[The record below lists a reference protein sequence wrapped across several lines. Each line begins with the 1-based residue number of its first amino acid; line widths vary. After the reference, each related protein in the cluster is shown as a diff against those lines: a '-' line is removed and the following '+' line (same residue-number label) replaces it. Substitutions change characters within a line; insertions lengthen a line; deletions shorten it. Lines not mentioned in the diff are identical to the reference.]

1 MSSKLILVWLKIKE
15 FWQVV
20 IGRFR
25 LAGWWSHRQLALA
38 LSLGLISF
46 AIFGY
51 WSLVILDRAESVQVV
66 AAAQDLIAPHVLTKD
81 DLTVLHLPRG
91 SVPQNALVD
100 IKDAL
105 GLTLIHPLAP
115 QQLLTLNEVAGKL
128 DTSLGGYI
136 IPQGKYGFIFPSS
149 WTLNPLPKVKTGD
162 TVTLVVSAAG
172 KEAVRQTGIVGRAL
186 PVRGV
191 REAGDGSLQS
201 IVLAV
206 DLPTA
211 LTILQTRANNLLLSV
226 LVEGVG
232 PL

>member
-1 MSSKLILVWLKIKE
+1 MLVS
-15 FWQVV
+15 
-20 IGRFR
+20 R
-25 LAGWWSHRQLALA
+25 LRVAGWWSHRQLALA
-38 LSLGLISF
+38 LSLALVSF
-46 AIFGY
+46 VVFGY
-51 WSLVILDRAESVQVV
+51 WSLTVLDRAESVQVV
-66 AAAQDLIAPHVLTKD
+66 AAAKDLTAPRVLTKG
-81 DLTVLHLPRG
+81 DLKIIQLPRG
-91 SVPQNALVD
+91 SVPENVLVE
-100 IKDAL
+100 IKDAV
-105 GLTLIHPLAP
+105 GITLIHPLAP
-115 QQLLTLNEVAGKL
+115 SQLLTLNEVAGKL

-136 IPQGKYGFIFPSS
+136 IPQGKYGFVFPAS

-172 KEAVRQTGIVGRAL
+172 KTGERQTGIVGRAL

-201 IVLAV
+201 LVLAV

-226 LVEGVG
+226 LVDGSG